1 MMIGDEHKQR
11 NLVTFN
17 CGIQLDEQA
26 QQRVQALFQRLDTD
40 NSGALSPSDFEPLEN
55 ALCPADAARIT
66 RKNVVMRK
74 IIDELK
80 LSEADANGDGL
91 VDFEEFVTAFKAYAM
106 RQQTEVNTAGRKLTF
121 EQYFQGLTVDLNK
134 RVIDI
139 VGQMATALAQ

>member
-1 MMIGDEHKQR
+1 MNTFHAPPPVNTFPRSRWQKKQ
-11 NLVTFN
+11 
-17 CGIQLDEQA
+17 D
-26 QQRVQALFQRLDTD
+26 
-40 NSGALSPSDFEPLEN
+40 
-55 ALCPADAARIT
+55 DAEFD
-66 RKNVVMRK
+66 K

-121 EQYFQGLTVDLNK
+121 EQYFQGLTIDLNK